1 MEGGYCPIISKD
13 IKSVKSK
20 TLIVFLTF
28 LAGMTLYEVLKQLL
42 FPNISIWESH
52 TVTIGFTTILAT
64 ILAYFVLNDRE
75 RLIKQLEQANYNLE
89 EQVEE
94 RMAEVKRLAN
104 IVESSDD
111 AIIGMDLSFIIS
123 SWNHGAVEMYGYSPG
138 EIIGKHISVLTGPGE
153 QVNNSR
159 LIERAKN
166 GESIEHVEVEGLKRD
181 GSHFYVSITFSP
193 IKNDEGN
200 IVGISSIS
208 KDITRRKSAE
218 DQLKDTITELQRS
231 NNELQQFAF
240 ITSHDLQEPLRTIAS
255 YAQLIERR
263 YKGKLDS
270 DADEFIEFM
279 VDGAKRM
286 KQMIQGLLDYS
297 RVGTK
302 GGEFKEFESET
313 ALNYALDN
321 LRSAISEVN
330 AEVAYDPLPVIFADE
345 NQMVYVFQNLIG
357 NALKFHKTGFKPKI
371 HIFAQ
376 KEAKGY
382 LFSVEDNGIGLE
394 KEYCDKIFEVFKRL
408 HSIGEYDG
416 AGIGL
421 AIVKRIIDRHN
432 GKIWVESECGKGS
445 TFHFRIPFR
454 DETR

>member
-1 MEGGYCPIISKD
+1 
-13 IKSVKSK
+13 
-20 TLIVFLTF
+20 
-28 LAGMTLYEVLKQLL
+28 MTLYEIVKQLL
-42 FPNISIWESH
+42 FPSINIWESH
-52 TVTIGFTTILAT
+52 AITISFTTILAS

-75 RLIKQLEQANYNLE
+75 KLIKQLEQVNYNLE
-89 EQVEE
+89 DQIEE

-111 AIIGMDLSFIIS
+111 AIIGMDLNFRIS
-123 SWNHGAVEMYGYSPG
+123 SWNHGAVEMYGYSSG
-138 EIIGKHISVLTGPGE
+138 EIIGKHIFILMEPGE
-153 QVNNSR
+153 QVNNLR

-166 GESIEHVEVEGLKRD
+166 GESIEHVELERLKKD
-181 GSHFYVSITFSP
+181 GSHFYSSITFSP
-193 IKNDEGN
+193 IKNDKGN

-208 KDITRRKSAE
+208 KDITRRKNAE
-218 DQLKDTITELQRS
+218 EQLKDTINELRRS
-231 NNELQQFAF
+231 NDELQQFAF

-270 DADEFIEFM
+270 EADEFIEYM

-297 RVGTK
+297 RIETK
-302 GGEFKEFESET
+302 GGEFRDFNAES
-313 ALNYALDN
+313 ALNHALNN
-321 LRSAISEVN
+321 LGPVVNENN
-330 AEVAYDPLPVIFADE
+330 AEVTYDALPIIFADE
-345 NQMVYVFQNLIG
+345 NQMIHVFQNLIG
-357 NALKFHKTGFKPKI
+357 NALKFHRAGLKPKI
-371 HIFAQ
+371 HISAR
-376 KEAKGY
+376 KEIKGY
-382 LFSVEDNGIGLE
+382 IFSVADNGIGLE

-432 GKIWVESECGKGS
+432 GKIWVESEYGEGS
-445 TFHFRIPFR
+445 TFYFMIPFK
-454 DETR
+454 DELK